1 MTSER
6 ESGFGGRESER
17 ELTGNANAPTPDPRL
32 PIPDNR
38 QPTTDNLNWPILYA
52 AVIGELAILVLIF
65 YAFTKAF
72 A

>member
-6 ESGFGGRESER
+6 ESGAGGRE
-17 ELTGNANAPTPDPRL
+17 LDPPTGGQE
-32 PIPDNR
+32 PDNR
-38 QPTTDNLNWPILYA
+38 QPTTDNVNWPLLYT
-52 AVIGELAILVLIF
+52 AVIGELVILVLVF

>member
-6 ESGFGGRESER
+6 ESGVGGFRESE
-17 ELTGNANAPTPDPRL
+17 LDLPPNTNAPTPDPRL
-32 PIPDNR
+32 PTPDNV
-38 QPTTDNLNWPILYA
+38 NWPLLYA
-52 AVIGELAILVLIF
+52 AVLGELVILIVVF

>member
-6 ESGFGGRESER
+6 ESGVGGRESER
-17 ELTGNANAPTPDPRL
+17 ELAGNANAPTPDPRL
-32 PIPDNR
+32 PAPDNV
-38 QPTTDNLNWPILYA
+38 NWPLLYT
-52 AVIGELAILVLIF
+52 AVLGELVILVFIF

>member
-6 ESGFGGRESER
+6 ESGVGSRESKPP
-17 ELTGNANAPTPDPRL
+17 TGGQE
-32 PIPDNR
+32 PDNR
-38 QPTTDNLNWPILYA
+38 QPTTDNVNWPLLYG
-52 AVIGELAILVLIF
+52 AVIGELAILIVIF